1 MNMKS
6 LLKRLYSLCA
16 HPDYTKRLGASL
28 AINNI
33 YRIFREEEYLIDQF
47 TFELLYWM
55 LVNLRLSDND
65 QTATGKFYCLIK
77 RCIK

>member
-16 HPDYTKRLGASL
+16 HPDYIKRLGASL
-28 AINNI
+28 SINKI
-33 YRIFREEEYLIDQF
+33 YRIFREEEYLVDQF

-65 QTATGKFYCLIK
+65 QSATGKILLSFIY
-77 RCIK
+77 